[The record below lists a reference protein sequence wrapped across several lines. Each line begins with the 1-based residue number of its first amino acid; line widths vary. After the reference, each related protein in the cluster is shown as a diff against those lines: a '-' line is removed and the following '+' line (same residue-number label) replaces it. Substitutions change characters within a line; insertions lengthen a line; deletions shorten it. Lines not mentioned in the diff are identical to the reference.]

1 MPARRPSLGKGLDAL
16 LTLSRT
22 QASKSKN
29 SKNSNKRPIPAQ
41 TKEKNSVQ
49 TAANPQTLPIEFIQP
64 GKYQPRQEITEQ
76 ELEEL
81 ASSIKTHGIM
91 QPILVRPVT
100 DNHYEIVAGERRW
113 RAAQLAAIGHIPV
126 VIKAADDQTAAQMAL
141 IENLQREDLNPM
153 EMAVAFERLA
163 REFGFTHQQISE
175 AVHKSRVTVTNLM
188 RLLKLSKEVKTLLA
202 RDDIEMGH
210 ARALLALSGEQQ
222 VSVAKEVVAKGLSV
236 RQTEELIRRL
246 QLGVQPHRA
255 RPKASDPNLRQL
267 TTELSERLGT
277 AVKLQ
282 HKDNGKGKLVISYS
296 NLDQLEGILAHIK

>member
-1 MPARRPSLGKGLDAL
+1 
-16 LTLSRT
+16 
-22 QASKSKN
+22 
-29 SKNSNKRPIPAQ
+29 
-41 TKEKNSVQ
+41 
-49 TAANPQTLPIEFIQP
+49 LPIEFIQP